1 MDLSDLQACASV
13 VVAAPADKLYEFIAD
28 MPRIGEI
35 SPECTGGEW
44 ESSSGALGATFIGSN
59 TSGGVS
65 WQARMRV
72 AVADPPREFAWENM
86 GGVAGGDGEPSAR
99 WSYVFTPVVGG
110 TEVKET
116 WKMLRILPQL
126 EARGEDF
133 VSGLPE
139 ARRKNMEETLARLK
153 ALYER

>member
-1 MDLSDLQACASV
+1 MDLRDLQASASV
-13 VVAAPADKLYEFIAD
+13 VIAAPPDKLYEFISD

-44 ESSSGALGATFIGSN
+44 ESSSGTVGATFIGSN
-59 TSGGVS
+59 ASGGIS

-72 AVADPPREFAWENM
+72 AVAEPPREFAWENM
-86 GGVAGGDGEPSAR
+86 GGVAAGDGEPNAR
-99 WSYVFTPVVGG
+99 WRYVFTPVVGG
-110 TEVKET
+110 TQVEET

-139 ARRKNMEETLARLK
+139 VRRKNMEETLARLK